1 MKVNY
6 TIPMPVCFL
15 LLAKTYT
22 YTLTRMQIC
31 THPYISHTSY
41 IHTYKIHTYVTYI
54 GLHYTRIQIHT
65 YIHIQFSRVDSYIHI
80 LYNVVYI
87 SRCRM
92 WLKSNSSIVDTN
104 DEICIGHLRA
114 FSQWTM
120 MMMLWP
126 EKHCLHMDVI
136 HIIFIWFTRV

>member
-1 MKVNY
+1 MF
-6 TIPMPVCFL
+6 P
-15 LLAKTYT
+15 LACKDVY
-22 YTLTRMQIC
+22 LH
-31 THPYISHTSY
+31 THSHACIYAHSHTSY
-41 IHTYKIHTYVTYI
+41 IVTYKIHTYVTYI

-114 FSQWTM
+114 FSQ
-120 MMMLWP
+120 
-126 EKHCLHMDVI
+126 
-136 HIIFIWFTRV
+136 